1 MQQVENE
8 IRKKK
13 IVRLKISKIKI
24 YCLMAYNK
32 TKYRGGKK
40 KSRYKIR

>member
-13 IVRLKISKIKI
+13 DRLKINKIKI

-32 TKYRGGKK
+32 TKYREKK

>member
-13 IVRLKISKIKI
+13 KIVRLKINKIKI

-40 KSRYKIR
+40 KQV